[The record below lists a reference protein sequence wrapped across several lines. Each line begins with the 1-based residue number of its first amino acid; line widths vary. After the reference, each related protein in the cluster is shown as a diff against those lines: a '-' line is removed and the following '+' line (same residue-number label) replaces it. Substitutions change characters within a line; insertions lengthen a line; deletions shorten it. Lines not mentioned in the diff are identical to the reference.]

1 MAAKG
6 GYGEVVDS
14 LLVRDPNVNTTDQ
27 VTYSAKRVTHV
38 VGVTQQRQ
46 SRTLIFLPAA
56 VTVYRVA
63 LYSENES
70 SKHQSNTRFASRLT
84 YYINPARTN
93 FGKFDIR
100 FAAAAV

>member
-46 SRTLIFLPAA
+46 SRTLIFYPP
-56 VTVYRVA
+56 
-63 LYSENES
+63 
-70 SKHQSNTRFASRLT
+70 Q
-84 YYINPARTN
+84 
-93 FGKFDIR
+93 
-100 FAAAAV
+100 